1 MKTSVTEM
9 LQVEYPIFAFSHCR
23 DVVAAVTGA
32 GGFGVLGAV
41 AHTPEQLEAD
51 LSWIDEQVHG
61 LPYGVDLL
69 MPRKFVGAGSGGMD
83 RASLRDMIPPEH
95 RAFLDDLLDRYG
107 IPRREAAPGSRS
119 PVASG
124 AQAGPGTPG
133 ADPGVPGTPTG
144 SANPPGQQRAGLQ
157 VDPKSMAP
165 LIDVAFRHP
174 IRLLASALGSPP
186 EWLVQDAHQ
195 RGVKVAALAGAV
207 KHARAHAAVG
217 VDLVIAQGTEAGGH
231 TGDVSTLV
239 LVPQVVDAVA
249 PIPVLA
255 AGGIATGRQMAASL
269 ALGAAGVWCGSVWL
283 TTRES
288 ETPPAVK
295 ERMLAASSEDTVR
308 TRSFTGKPC
317 RVLRSEWTRAWEAPD
332 APAPLPMPLQSM
344 LSDRPRRRVEAVAE
358 RPGSPAVDLLS
369 PFIGQVVGQ
378 MNAVRPARQVV
389 LDMVEELVDAWM
401 SVDKFLAD

>member
-1 MKTSVTEM
+1 MKTPVTEM

-23 DVVAAVTGA
+23 DVVAAVSGA

-41 AHTPEQLEAD
+41 AHTPDQLEAD
-51 LSWIDEQVHG
+51 LAWIDEQVHG

-107 IPRREAAPGSRS
+107 IPPQAAKPPAPAKAPG
-119 PVASG
+119 P
-124 AQAGPGTPG
+124 
-133 ADPGVPGTPTG
+133 
-144 SANPPGQQRAGLQ
+144 QRAGLQ

-195 RGVKVAALAGAV
+195 RGIKVAALAGTV
-207 KHARAHAAVG
+207 KHARAHTAVG

-231 TGDVSTLV
+231 TGEVSTLV

-249 PIPVLA
+249 PVPVLA

-317 RVLRSEWTRAWEAPD
+317 RVLRSEWTNAWEAPG

-358 RPGSPAVDLLS
+358 RPGSAAADLLS

-389 LDMVEELVDAWM
+389 LDMVEGLVDAWM
-401 SVDKFLAD
+401 TVDKFLAD

>member
-1 MKTSVTEM
+1 MKTPVTEM

-41 AHTPEQLEAD
+41 AHTPDQLEAD
-51 LSWIDEQVHG
+51 LAWIDEQVHG

-69 MPRKFVGAGSGGMD
+69 MPRKFVGADSGGMD

-107 IPRREAAPGSRS
+107 IPPQEAKPPAPANAPG
-119 PVASG
+119 P
-124 AQAGPGTPG
+124 
-133 ADPGVPGTPTG
+133 
-144 SANPPGQQRAGLQ
+144 QRAGLQ

-195 RGVKVAALAGAV
+195 RGIKVAALAGTV

-288 ETPPAVK
+288 ETSPAVK

-317 RVLRSEWTRAWEAPD
+317 RVLRSEWTNAWEAPD

-389 LDMVEELVDAWM
+389 LDMAEGLVDAWM
-401 SVDKFLAD
+401 TVDKFLAD

>member
-1 MKTSVTEM
+1 MKTPATEM

-23 DVVAAVTGA
+23 DVVAAVSGA

-51 LSWIDEQVHG
+51 LAWIDDQIHG

-69 MPRKFVGAGSGGMD
+69 MPRKFVGAESGGMD
-83 RASLRDMIPPEH
+83 RASLRDMIPAEH
-95 RAFLDDLLDRYG
+95 RAFLDDLLGRYG
-107 IPRREAAPGSRS
+107 IPPRKTVPARVPDAAPGTSAR
-119 PVASG
+119 PARG
-124 AQAGPGTPG
+124 A
-133 ADPGVPGTPTG
+133 
-144 SANPPGQQRAGLQ
+144 GQQRAGLQ

-165 LIDVAFRHP
+165 LIDVAFGHP

-186 EWLVQDAHQ
+186 EWLVKDAHQ
-195 RGVKVAALAGAV
+195 RGIKVAALAGTV
-207 KHARAHAAVG
+207 KHARAHADAG

-288 ETPPAVK
+288 EVPPAVK
-295 ERMLAASSEDTVR
+295 ERMLTASSEDTVR

-317 RVLRSEWTRAWEAPD
+317 RVLRSEWTNAWEAPD

-344 LSDRPRRRVEAVAE
+344 LSDRPRRRIEAVAE
-358 RPGSPAVDLLS
+358 RPGNPAVELLS

-378 MNAVRPARQVV
+378 LNAVRSARQVV
-389 LDMVEELVDAWM
+389 LDMVEELVDAWAA
-401 SVDKFLAD
+401 VDKYLAG

>member
-1 MKTSVTEM
+1 MKTPATEM

-32 GGFGVLGAV
+32 GGLGVLGAV

-51 LSWIDEQVHG
+51 LAWIDEQVHG

-69 MPRKFVGAGSGGMD
+69 MPRKFVGADSGGMD
-83 RASLRDMIPPEH
+83 RASLRDMIPAEH

-107 IPRREAAPGSRS
+107 IPPSQPASAP
-119 PVASG
+119 ASAP
-124 AQAGPGTPG
+124 AQ
-133 ADPGVPGTPTG
+133 V
-144 SANPPGQQRAGLQ
+144 PGQQRAALQ

-174 IRLLASALGSPP
+174 IKLLASALGSPP

-195 RGVKVAALAGAV
+195 RGIKVAALAGTV

-231 TGDVSTLV
+231 TGEVSTLV

-249 PIPVLA
+249 PLPVLA

-317 RVLRSEWTRAWEAPD
+317 RVLRSEWTNAWEAPD

-358 RPGSPAVDLLS
+358 RPGSPATELLS

-401 SVDKFLAD
+401 TVDKFLAD

>member
-1 MKTSVTEM
+1 MKTPVTEM
-9 LQVEYPIFAFSHCR
+9 LGVEYPIFAFSHCR

-51 LSWIDEQVHG
+51 LNWIDEQTHG

-83 RASLRDMIPPEH
+83 RTSLRDMIPAEH
-95 RAFLDDLLDRYG
+95 RAFLDDLLNRYG
-107 IPRREAAPGSRS
+107 IPPSQPAPAAA
-119 PVASG
+119 AS
-124 AQAGPGTPG
+124 ARA
-133 ADPGVPGTPTG
+133 
-144 SANPPGQQRAGLQ
+144 PGQQRAALQ

-165 LIDVAFRHP
+165 LIDVSFRHP
-174 IRLLASALGSPP
+174 IKLLASALGSPP

-195 RGVKVAALAGAV
+195 RGIKVAALAGAV
-207 KHARAHAAVG
+207 KHARAHAAAG

-317 RVLRSEWTRAWEAPD
+317 RVLRSEWTSAWEAPG
-332 APAPLPMPLQSM
+332 APDPLPMPLQSM

-358 RPGSPAVDLLS
+358 RPGSPAAELLS

-378 MNAVRPARQVV
+378 LNAVRPARQVV

-401 SVDKFLAD
+401 VVDKFLAD

>member
-1 MKTSVTEM
+1 MKTPVTEM

-41 AHTPEQLEAD
+41 AHPPDQLEAD
-51 LSWIDEQVHG
+51 LAWIDEQVHG

-69 MPRKFVGAGSGGMD
+69 MPRKFVGADGGGMD

-107 IPRREAAPGSRS
+107 IPPQAAKP
-119 PVASG
+119 PAP
-124 AQAGPGTPG
+124 AKA
-133 ADPGVPGTPTG
+133 
-144 SANPPGQQRAGLQ
+144 PGQQRAGLQ

-195 RGVKVAALAGAV
+195 RGIKVAALAGTV

-249 PIPVLA
+249 PVPVLA

-317 RVLRSEWTRAWEAPD
+317 RVLRSEWTNAWEAPG

-358 RPGSPAVDLLS
+358 RPGSAAADLLS

-389 LDMVEELVDAWM
+389 LDMVEGLVDAWM
-401 SVDKFLAD
+401 TVDKFLAD